1 MIDSIDNSTAAPSV
15 DADFSGAVSP
25 EGEVLSEASMQTQ
38 PLPSL
43 LGEDGGF
50 VPDWYARFDELK
62 GMEKSLSKFKTPEAL
77 AKSYAELER
86 LRHYPGVENE
96 EQMARFRRMA
106 GLPES
111 EEEYRLE
118 RPESMPESE
127 WNAGLAERMAR
138 TAYRYGV
145 PPEAMNALQETMSQ
159 AYEEAREQMMD
170 SRMEMETQAEQSLQH
185 EWGANYERNMG
196 RATAALQRLASETGV
211 DADALLDNPGLGSN
225 PDVIRLL
232 YQASRLLDEAPLHH
246 SGAADPSP
254 EGEAIRMESDPS
266 HPLYEA
272 YMNVNHPNHKY
283 ANELYDRLI
292 SR

>member
-25 EGEVLSEASMQTQ
+25 EGEVLSEASMK
-38 PLPSL
+38 PEPPPAL

-246 SGAADPSP
+246 SGAAEPSP